1 MFSSIKNS
9 LGEQIGYID
18 ILGPIGRG
26 SMFSDEFS
34 AKQFIDEFRKL
45 EKECSQIVLNIS
57 SEGGSVFEGQAIAS
71 EIKASKTK
79 TVCKIGALCAS
90 IATVISSACDKV
102 IMPENALFM
111 THAPLSSVDG
121 NAHDLRET
129 ADLLDK
135 IEETILN
142 IYEDKFGG
150 KKTRAQIKQLMN
162 GENNDGQ
169 GTWMDAYEAL
179 EAGFVDEIGHELKM
193 VAQYD
198 GPSNVIINGIKMDLS
213 EFKNTEKIKK
223 LIENKSNNKLEETNM
238 SEISKSGLA
247 MMIDN
252 IANSIKSSLGIKAEV
267 EQVAEIE
274 PETQVEQKENI
285 VAQETNLEVQEE
297 STQEA
302 PEVVETVAEET
313 EAQEEN
319 IEPSVEAT
327 EEIEPSTEAEPV
339 ATVEP
344 AAEIIAEAEQPE
356 VQEEPETT
364 PEVVEPVENEQ
375 ESTEETEQATEEIEP
390 SNEAT
395 VSVPEVNAND
405 DLAKEVAKVKDE
417 LNKIKEADAQKAIKL
432 AKAELAKEIGNKF
445 RGDPGKLED
454 KVELIYE
461 LKNSA
466 LSDSSKEMI
475 FKSLENLSAQ
485 NLKDC
490 EELGHSEE
498 VIVDELTELEQA
510 KAMSKKEGIS
520 EGQALLVMSGKRTLA
535 EAKAIKRK

>member
-142 IYEDKFGG
+142 IYEDKCGG
-150 KKTRAQIKQLMN
+150 KKTRAEIKQMIA
-162 GENNDGQ
+162 GDNNDGQ
-169 GTWMDAYEAL
+169 GTWMTAQEAYD
-179 EAGFVDEIGHELKM
+179 AGFVDEIGYELKM

-238 SEISKSGLA
+238 SEISKSGLVI
-247 MMIDN
+247 MIDN
-252 IANSIKSSLGIKAEV
+252 IANSIKSSLGIKD
-267 EQVAEIE
+267 EIVKQ
-274 PETQVEQKENI
+274 PEAQVEQEENI
-285 VAQETNLEVQEE
+285 TAQETNL
-297 STQEA
+297 
-302 PEVVETVAEET
+302 
-313 EAQEEN
+313 
-319 IEPSVEAT
+319 
-327 EEIEPSTEAEPV
+327 
-339 ATVEP
+339 
-344 AAEIIAEAEQPE
+344 
-356 VQEEPETT
+356 
-364 PEVVEPVENEQ
+364 
-375 ESTEETEQATEEIEP
+375 
-390 SNEAT
+390 
-395 VSVPEVNAND
+395 
-405 DLAKEVAKVKDE
+405 
-417 LNKIKEADAQKAIKL
+417 
-432 AKAELAKEIGNKF
+432 
-445 RGDPGKLED
+445 
-454 KVELIYE
+454 
-461 LKNSA
+461 
-466 LSDSSKEMI
+466 
-475 FKSLENLSAQ
+475 
-485 NLKDC
+485 
-490 EELGHSEE
+490 
-498 VIVDELTELEQA
+498 
-510 KAMSKKEGIS
+510 
-520 EGQALLVMSGKRTLA
+520 
-535 EAKAIKRK
+535 